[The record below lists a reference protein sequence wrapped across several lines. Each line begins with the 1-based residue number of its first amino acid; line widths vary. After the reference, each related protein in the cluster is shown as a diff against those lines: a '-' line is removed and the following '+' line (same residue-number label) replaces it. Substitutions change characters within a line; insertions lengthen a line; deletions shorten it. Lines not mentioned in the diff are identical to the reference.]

1 MGRGGVKVDGA
12 GCRWVGGVR
21 WRWMRRGGVKVD
33 GEGCRW
39 VGSGGGGLGGV
50 GRRWMGGVKV
60 DGQGESG

>member
-39 VGSGGGGLGGV
+39 VGSGGG
-50 GRRWMGGVKV
+50 
-60 DGQGESG
+60 E